1 MRRFLVPAI
10 AGVILA
16 AAACSGSS
24 YMNGGGS
31 CNGSNSNISVCD
43 NFYSPANATI
53 ASGTTITWTWR
64 GATGHSVTFK
74 TGPVIPSGSAI
85 QSSGVFQTTFTT
97 SGDYTYQCLVH
108 GAAMSGTIHVN

>member
-1 MRRFLVPAI
+1 MRRFLAPAI
-10 AGVILA
+10 AVLILA
-16 AAACSGSS
+16 TAACGSS
-24 YMNGGGS
+24 NSMYGGGP

-53 ASGTTITWTWR
+53 TSGTTITWTWR

-74 TGPVIPSGSAI
+74 MGPVVPSGSAI
-85 QSSGVFQTTFTT
+85 QSSGMFQTTFTT